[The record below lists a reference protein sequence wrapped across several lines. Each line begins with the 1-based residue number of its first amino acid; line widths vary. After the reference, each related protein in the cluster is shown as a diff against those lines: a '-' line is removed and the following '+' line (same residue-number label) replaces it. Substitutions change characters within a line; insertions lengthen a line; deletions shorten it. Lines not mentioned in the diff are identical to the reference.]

1 MIPSGPRRILC
12 TVVAIVLLGLIT
24 HSSNAGSGDEPH
36 YLAIAHS
43 IAFDGDMDL
52 ANNYGPNEP
61 LIAGGGLARDGHV
74 REGAG
79 GILRPVHDV
88 GMPLLFAPMARVL
101 RPIAARLSAA
111 APEWL
116 MRRAK
121 LTPTV
126 LYRHLISIVMIGV
139 AVWMAGLLFD
149 TCVELGASERAA
161 LGSGLIVLLS
171 PPLLVHSTLFF
182 TELPSAAVALFVFR
196 RTITAPPM
204 TDRGWL
210 LAGTGIGLL
219 VLLHVRNAGLAA
231 ALTLLALR
239 AVRNQGR
246 PGAAFALL
254 AGLGVL
260 VLLRTGINHAF
271 WGTWVTTPHA
281 ALGASNGLTA
291 TAREAWVRLAGLTVD
306 QEFGLLPYA
315 PILVVVPIGLATMR
329 NRTAA
334 AAIALACVCYLA
346 LILWPVTNVH
356 GWTGGWSPAA
366 RFMVPIVPLL
376 ALALPDAF
384 VTTPRVLLATLVALQ
399 ITIDAYM
406 WQNPKNLW
414 NDGDGVAAVCSR
426 GGLNFCSALPSV
438 TRWSSVARRN

>member
-1 MIPSGPRRILC
+1 MIPSGPRRFTC
-12 TVVAIVLLGLIT
+12 TVAALVLLGLIT

-43 IAFDGDMDL
+43 IAFDGDLDL
-52 ANNYGPNEP
+52 ANNYGPSEP
-61 LIAGGGLARDGHV
+61 LIAGGGLGRDGHV

-79 GILRPVHDV
+79 GIVRPVHDV
-88 GMPLLFAPMARVL
+88 GMPLLFAPVVRVL
-101 RPIAARLSAA
+101 RPIAARLSAS

-116 MRRAK
+116 MRRAR

-126 LYRHLISIVMIGV
+126 LYRHLISFVMIGV
-139 AVWMAGLLFD
+139 AVWMAGKLFD
-149 TCVELGASERAA
+149 TCVELDASERAA
-161 LGSGLIVLLS
+161 AGATLIAVLS

-196 RTITAPPM
+196 RTLTAPP
-204 TDRGWL
+204 TSDRGWL
-210 LAGTGIGLL
+210 LTGAAIGLL
-219 VLLHVRNAGLAA
+219 VLLHVRNGGLAV
-231 ALTLLALR
+231 ALTLFALR

-246 PGAAFALL
+246 PGFAVALL
-254 AGLGVL
+254 SGLGVL
-260 VLLRTGINHAF
+260 AAVRTGINLAF

-281 ALGASNGLTA
+281 ALGAPAGLTA
-291 TAREAWVRLAGLTVD
+291 TAHDVWLRLAGLAVD

-315 PILVVVPIGLATMR
+315 PIMVLVPIGLATMR

-334 AAIALACVCYLA
+334 ASIVFAGACYLA

-356 GWTGGWSPAA
+356 GWTRGWNPAA

-384 VTTPRVLLATLVALQ
+384 AAMPRVLLAALVALQ

-426 GGLNFCSALPSV
+426 GSMTFCGALPSV
-438 TRWSSVARRN
+438 TKWR